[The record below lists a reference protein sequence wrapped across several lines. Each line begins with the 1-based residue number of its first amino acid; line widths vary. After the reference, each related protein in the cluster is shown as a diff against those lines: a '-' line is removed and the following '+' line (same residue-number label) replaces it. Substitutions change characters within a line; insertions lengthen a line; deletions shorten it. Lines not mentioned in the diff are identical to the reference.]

1 MALMFASK
9 VRTTRT
15 RRLAER
21 RVRGVLL
28 ASAYLFCLLLLLL
41 QIAAAVVVA
50 TLGLAREVLAAPTTS
65 TNQPAHLSE
74 SLHFNLL
81 VVFVCGDLL

>member
-50 TLGLAREVLAAPTTS
+50 TLGLA
-65 TNQPAHLSE
+65 
-74 SLHFNLL
+74 
-81 VVFVCGDLL
+81 